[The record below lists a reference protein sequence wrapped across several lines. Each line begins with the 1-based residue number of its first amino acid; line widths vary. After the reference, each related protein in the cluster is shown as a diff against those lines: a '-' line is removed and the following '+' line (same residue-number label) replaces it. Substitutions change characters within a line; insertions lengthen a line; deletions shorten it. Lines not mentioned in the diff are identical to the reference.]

1 MNSVLK
7 KKPDIIIVDD
17 HLIFRQG
24 LKAIINFENV
34 GSVIAEVSDGD
45 EFIELL
51 STLKPDLVLMD
62 IDMPRMNG
70 FEATKKALEIIPDL
84 KIIVFTMYSENE
96 YYQKM
101 MDVGAKGF
109 IHKTSGFNE
118 LENAI
123 KIVMT
128 GENYFINEQ
137 QKVTNPLSDQ
147 NEITKNL
154 MNNDVLTSKKGKMLF
169 FPWVVKR
176 MNGIKVS
183 NKI

>member
-70 FEATKKALEIIPDL
+70 FEATRKALEIIPDL
-84 KIIVFTMYSENE
+84 KIIVFTMYSEVE

-101 MDVGAKGF
+101 MDIGAKGF

-123 KIVMT
+123 KTVMT
-128 GENYFINEQ
+128 GEYYFTNEQ
-137 QKVTNPLSDQ
+137 KAANPYSDQ
-147 NEITKNL
+147 NGTTKNL
-154 MNNDVLTSKKGKMLF
+154 VNNDVQSSKKGKMLF

-176 MNGIKVS
+176 MNSVKVS
-183 NKI
+183 NRL